1 MRSLVLI
8 SLLAMT
14 TSMSAQR
21 MFSSS
26 THFTAPSAASHS
38 SGFARPNAFRG
49 GRAHPGSFLYPYGL
63 FSDSFYS
70 DYSDDSYAT
79 GYQVATEPPVI
90 LVRNSV
96 AAAVPEHVP
105 APAEPL
111 MIEWRGNHYVRI
123 SGDENSNAEM
133 IDQDNGQSALSRAE
147 GQSGPATSQAPAHDL
162 APVDLVFRDGHRE
175 QISAYTIADGILY
188 TAGDY
193 YTNGSWS
200 RKIELTSLNLPET
213 ISSNRSRGTP
223 FRLPAAPNEV
233 IVRP

>member
-1 MRSLVLI
+1 MRSLALI
-8 SLLAMT
+8 SLLALT

-21 MFSSS
+21 AFSSS
-26 THFTAPSAASHS
+26 PHFAAPHAAAHS
-38 SGFARPNAFRG
+38 SRFAGPAAFHGRG
-49 GRAHPGSFLYPYGL
+49 GYSRNSQYPFGL
-63 FSDSFYS
+63 FSDSFDS
-70 DYSDDSYAT
+70 DYLDDVDAT
-79 GYQVATEPPVI
+79 GYPVAAGPPVI
-90 LVRNSV
+90 LLQRPAPSER
-96 AAAVPEHVP
+96 AP

-123 SGDENSNAEM
+123 SGEDNSNAEM
-133 IDQDNGQSALSRAE
+133 IDKENDPSRLSHRPE
-147 GQSGPATSQAPAHDL
+147 GQSPQATAQPPARDL

-193 YTNGSWS
+193 YASGSWN
-200 RKIELTSLNLPET
+200 RKIELKSLNLPET
-213 ISSNRSRGTP
+213 INSNRSHGMT